1 MPEQRPSYHRFH
13 VWPSEIDH
21 GKHFWRQCLGWRLI
35 LECIWLSFLNYP
47 IGCVHEGLFL
57 LSFTLKMRITTDRW
71 IRFKD
76 IKTLRFGELFLCFDI
91 QSQLYFLEASFHFV
105 KAYPADICIVIFFL
119 FDHTLRS
126 TRKYISDPITRHY
139 VSFAISEYLS
149 YIGLDFELN
158 KNNTCCSNAL
168 DMPNTV
174 RVCKVD
180 WLLLY
185 IRKKHSKTIFAP
197 KLLRLKIWL

>member
-1 MPEQRPSYHRFH
+1 M
-13 VWPSEIDH
+13 
-21 GKHFWRQCLGWRLI
+21 LI
-35 LECIWLSFLNYP
+35 LEYIWLSFLNYP

-126 TRKYISDPITRHY
+126 TRKYISDPITRNFG
-139 VSFAISEYLS
+139 VSIIHRLGLWINQKSHMLQQRLGYAKYSSCLQSWLIIAVYTKETFKNYFRSKVIKIESMAI
-149 YIGLDFELN
+149 N
-158 KNNTCCSNAL
+158 KCNNDPRRC
-168 DMPNTV
+168 
-174 RVCKVD
+174 R
-180 WLLLY
+180 
-185 IRKKHSKTIFAP
+185 IRF
-197 KLLRLKIWL
+197 